1 MILSKIGIT
10 NWGLYSPSRPLELNN
25 KEKGK
30 LLTIHNNNNNNNN
43 NNNKK
48 GVEEY
53 LIRMAYKSM
62 PKK

>member
-10 NWGLYSPSRPLELNN
+10 NWGFYSPSRLSELNN
-25 KEKGK
+25 KEKRK
-30 LLTIHNNNNNNNN
+30 LLTIHNNNN